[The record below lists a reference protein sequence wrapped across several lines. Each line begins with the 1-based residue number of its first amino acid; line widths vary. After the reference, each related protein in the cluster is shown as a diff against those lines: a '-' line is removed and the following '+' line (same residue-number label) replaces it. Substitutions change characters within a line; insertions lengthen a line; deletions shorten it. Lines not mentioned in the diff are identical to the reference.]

1 MRRIHAPSDCMRL
14 SIAEGETQFACIRLI
29 VSVVIVGL
37 EHSMWNITLAVL
49 QSGRTVPQ
57 SGEAV
62 VGCGI
67 PCCVNATNILPSEQL
82 TGNGTVSLLLLVEI
96 VLFCI
101 THLRLLV
108 IQRLP
113 LLPIF

>member
-1 MRRIHAPSDCMRL
+1 MRL
-14 SIAEGETQFACIRLI
+14 SIAEGETQFACVRLI

-37 EHSMWNITLAVL
+37 EHSMWNIALAVL

-57 SGEAV
+57 SGEAD

-82 TGNGTVSLLLLVEI
+82 TGNGTVSLILLI
-96 VLFCI
+96 DAVLFGI
-101 THLRLLV
+101 THLKLLMV
-108 IQRLP
+108 GVPP
-113 LLPIF
+113 LVAHLLNL